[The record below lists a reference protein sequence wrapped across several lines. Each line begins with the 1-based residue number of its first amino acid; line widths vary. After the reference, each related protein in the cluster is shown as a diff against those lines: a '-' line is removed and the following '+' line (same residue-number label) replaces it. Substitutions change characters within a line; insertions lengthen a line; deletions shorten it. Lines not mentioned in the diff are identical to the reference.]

1 MPDRFFCDTP
11 ITPTQTAV
19 TLRGD
24 ESQHLAVVLRAKAG
38 TEILVFDGSGAE
50 WPGRVTA
57 VSKSAVEVELGE
69 RRAAEP
75 PKSTLT
81 LAIGLPKGDRQKW
94 LVEKCVELG
103 VTQLVPLLTA
113 RGVAQPV
120 ESALARL
127 KRAVIEASKQ
137 SGQLRLMQIAEPRAW
152 NDYVREPAATGVARC
167 VAQPLRAPETRELLA
182 AVPLT
187 EQANLG
193 RQIPGGEPLGLELF
207 SSSTLW
213 KTSRDWL
220 QPASHRIAAIGPE
233 GGFTTLELRAA
244 LDAGWQLLELGTGI
258 LRVET
263 AALTIAAWQ
272 GLCQ

>member
-1 MPDRFFCDTP
+1 MPDRFFSETP
-11 ITPTQTAV
+11 IQPAQSNV

-38 TEILVFDGSGAE
+38 TEIIVFDGSGAE

-75 PKSTLT
+75 AASTLA
-81 LAIGLPKGDRQKW
+81 LAVALPKGDRQKW

-103 VTQLVPLLTA
+103 VARLVPLLTA

-120 ESALARL
+120 ENALARL

-137 SGQLRLMQIAEPRAW
+137 SGQLRLLEIAAPRAW
-152 NDYVREPAATGVARC
+152 HDFVQEPASPEVLRC
-167 VAQPLRAPETRELLA
+167 VAQPQRAPETREVMAEVPLA
-182 AVPLT
+182 AQT
-187 EQANLG
+187 A
-193 RQIPGGEPLGLELF
+193 
-207 SSSTLW
+207 LW
-213 KTSRDWL
+213 RTPREWL
-220 QPASHRIAAIGPE
+220 QPAAERIAAIGPE
-233 GGFTTLELRAA
+233 GGFTAVELRAA
-244 LDAGWQLLELGTGI
+244 IDAGWQLLDLGSGI

-263 AALTIAAWQ
+263 AALKIAAWQ
-272 GLCQ
+272 GLEYKPDA

>member
-1 MPDRFFCDTP
+1 MSLATLMPDRFFSETP
-11 ITPTQTAV
+11 ICPTQTRV

-50 WPGRVTA
+50 WPGRLTA
-57 VSKSAVEVELGE
+57 VSKSAVEVELGAP
-69 RRAAEP
+69 RAAEP
-75 PKSTLT
+75 ANSTLT
-81 LAIGLPKGDRQKW
+81 LAVALPKGDRQKW

-103 VTQLVPLLTA
+103 VSQLVPLLTT

-137 SGQLRLMQIAEPRAW
+137 SGQLRLLEIAAPRVW
-152 NDYVREPAATGVARC
+152 NEYVRDAGSSGILRC
-167 VAQPLRAPETRELLA
+167 VAQPHRAPETRELLA
-182 AVPLT
+182 DVPLAAQT
-187 EQANLG
+187 AVWCTPRE
-193 RQIPGGEPLGLELF
+193 
-207 SSSTLW
+207 
-213 KTSRDWL
+213 WL
-220 QPASHRIAAIGPE
+220 QPAKKRIAAIGPE
-233 GGFTTLELRAA
+233 GGFTSAELHAA
-244 LDAGWQLLELGTGI
+244 VEAGWHLLDLGSGI

-272 GLCQ
+272 KLDSTT

>member
-1 MPDRFFCDTP
+1 MPDRFFSDTP
-11 ITPTQTAV
+11 ISPTQTSV

-38 TEILVFDGSGAE
+38 TEILVFDGSGVE

-57 VSKSAVEVELGE
+57 VSKSAVEVELGAP
-69 RRAAEP
+69 RAAESV
-75 PKSTLT
+75 KSTLT
-81 LAIGLPKGDRQKW
+81 LAVALPKGDRQKW

-120 ESALARL
+120 ESALVRL

-137 SGQLRLMQIAEPRAW
+137 SGQLRLLQIGEPRAW
-152 NDYVREPAATGVARC
+152 NEYVQVPVPSDTRRC
-167 VAQPLRAPETRELLA
+167 VAQPHRAPETRELLA
-182 AVPLT
+182 EVPLAAQT
-187 EQANLG
+187 A
-193 RQIPGGEPLGLELF
+193 
-207 SSSTLW
+207 LW
-213 KTSRDWL
+213 RTPREWL
-220 QPASHRIAAIGPE
+220 QPASNRIAAIGPE
-233 GGFTTLELRAA
+233 GGFTTAELRAA
-244 LDAGWQLLELGTGI
+244 LDAGWQLLDLGTGI

-272 GLCQ
+272 SLGE

>member
-1 MPDRFFCDTP
+1 M
-11 ITPTQTAV
+11 

-50 WPGRVTA
+50 WPGRVTN

-75 PKSTLT
+75 PRSTLT
-81 LAIGLPKGDRQKW
+81 LAVGLPKGDRQKW

-137 SGQLRLMQIAEPRAW
+137 SGQLRLMEIAEPRAW
-152 NDYVREPAATGVARC
+152 NEYVKNSLTQPTQIRC
-167 VAQPLRAPETRELLA
+167 VAQPQRAPETRELLA
-182 AVPLT
+182 EVPVAT
-187 EQANLG
+187 QTA
-193 RQIPGGEPLGLELF
+193 
-207 SSSTLW
+207 LW
-213 KTSRDWL
+213 RTPREWL
-220 QPASHRIAAIGPE
+220 QPASHRLAAIGPE
-233 GGFTTLELRAA
+233 GGFTAPELRAA
-244 LDAGWQLLELGTGI
+244 VDAGWHLMDLGTGI

-272 GLCQ
+272 GVGE